1 MANKYMNVAGWT
13 DAGMF
18 DVYDE
23 ILKLIPDG
31 GIFVEV
37 GCWKGRSS
45 IYLLERLHELKK
57 NISIWF
63 VDTFTGCEY
72 GKGGQIGKSLDEFE
86 SNIVAAGFPKNTNWK
101 AVAMDSI
108 EASTMFEKVFAVFLD
123 GNHESTYVRNELL
136 AWKDKCEIVSGHDYL
151 DPPIRR
157 IVGEVLG
164 QVKDFG
170 SSYLY
175 QRPVTFS
182 AWV

>member
-1 MANKYMNVAGWT
+1 
-13 DAGMF
+13 MF

-23 ILKLIPDG
+23 ILKQIPDN

-45 IYLLERLHELKK
+45 IYLLESLYELNRVKSLKK

-63 VDTFTGCEY
+63 IDTFTGCEY

-108 EASTMFEKVFAVFLD
+108 EASAMFDNVFAVFLD
-123 GNHESTYVRNELL
+123 GNHESIYVRNELL
-136 AWKDKCEIVSGHDYL
+136 AWKNKCNIVAGHDYL

-170 SSYLY
+170 SSYL
-175 QRPVTFS
+175 
-182 AWV
+182 WKGNK